1 MTWPCGAKNQVS
13 QPLQCAAEN
22 FHRRAKRHPSADGL
36 GLVFSLRSLGRTLHG
51 FDRDLLES
59 QPVSSASSKHFGDR
73 LASAVAAK
81 RSTVCV
87 GLDPRWQSLPHVL
100 CGTIRVGDW
109 AAMARQT
116 TLFCCEVLDA
126 VADLVPIVKPQAAF
140 FEQLG
145 PHGMHCLAEVIQ
157 HARQLGLLVLLDGKR
172 GDIGSTAEGYAEAY
186 LGEDSPW
193 QCDALTVNPY
203 LGDDTLLPFFQRAS
217 VTGTGIFVLVKTSN
231 GGSRFLQ
238 DVPCPEGRI
247 YNRVAATVEGLS
259 LSTQGK
265 SGYGIVGAVTG
276 ATYPE
281 ELTVLR
287 AQMPTSWLLIPGY
300 GAQGGAAADVQPGFD
315 KQHTGAIVNSSRG
328 IIFAYG
334 QPESAG
340 LNWQN
345 SVRQAAQK
353 MKDELSFVA

>member
-1 MTWPCGAKNQVS
+1 MIVRPNVSRRRRHITSDATKRRIILGTQESFSWP
-13 QPLQCAAEN
+13 P
-22 FHRRAKRHPSADGL
+22 RALKLLFWLTSLNESELLNTSA
-36 GLVFSLRSLGRTLHG
+36 
-51 FDRDLLES
+51 
-59 QPVSSASSKHFGDR
+59 PKHFGDR
-73 LASAVAAK
+73 LAQAVATK

-87 GLDPRWQSLPHVL
+87 GLDPRWQSLPQVL
-100 CGTIRVGDW
+100 CGDIAMGDW
-109 AAMARQT
+109 SAMAKQT

-145 PHGMHCLAEVIQ
+145 PQGMQCLAEVIQ
-157 HARQLGLLVLLDGKR
+157 HARKLGLLVLLDGKR

-217 VTGTGIFVLVKTSN
+217 ATGTGIFVLVKTSN

-238 DVPCPEGRI
+238 DLPCPEGRV
-247 YNRVAATVEGLS
+247 YDRVAATVEGLS
-259 LSTQGK
+259 LSTKGK
-265 SGYGIVGAVTG
+265 LGYGIVGAVTG
-276 ATYPE
+276 ATYPQ
-281 ELTVLR
+281 ELTALR

-300 GAQGGAAADVQPGFD
+300 GAQGGAAADVMPGFD
-315 KQHTGAIVNSSRG
+315 ANQSGAIVNSSRG

-334 QPESAG
+334 QPGAAG

-353 MKDELSFVA
+353 MKDELFV

>member
-1 MTWPCGAKNQVS
+1 MES
-13 QPLQCAAEN
+13 IPLN
-22 FHRRAKRHPSADGL
+22 PSA
-36 GLVFSLRSLGRTLHG
+36 T
-51 FDRDLLES
+51 
-59 QPVSSASSKHFGDR
+59 KHFGDR
-73 LASAVAAK
+73 LAEAVAAK

-87 GLDPRWQSLPHVL
+87 GLDPRWQSLPQSL
-100 CGTIRVGDW
+100 CGEIAAGNW
-109 AAMARQT
+109 PAMAKQT

-145 PHGMHCLAEVIQ
+145 PAGMQCLAEVIE
-157 HARQLGLLVLLDGKR
+157 HARKLGLLVLLDGKR

-186 LGEDSPW
+186 LGADSAW
-193 QCDALTVNPY
+193 KCDALTVNPY

-217 VTGTGIFVLVKTSN
+217 ETGTGIFVLVKTSN

-238 DVPCPEGRI
+238 DLPCPEGRI
-247 YNRVAATVEGLS
+247 YDRVAAMVEGLS
-259 LSTQGK
+259 LSTKGK

-276 ATYPE
+276 ATYPQ
-281 ELTVLR
+281 ELSALR

-300 GAQGGAAADVQPGFD
+300 GAQGGAAADVMPGFD
-315 KQHTGAIVNSSRG
+315 QNQSGAIVNSSRG
-328 IIFAYG
+328 IIYAYG
-334 QPESAG
+334 KPEAAG

-353 MKDELSFVA
+353 MKDELLVA